1 MRPSGAYIGDNHREA
16 FTSTFTN
23 LGIKTKHSA
32 AAMRAAGKDA

>member
-1 MRPSGAYIGDNHREA
+1 MRPSGAYIGNNHREA
-16 FTSTFTN
+16 FTS